1 MNATKNLKPDEVI
14 NMISMKVALKKDLKE
29 FRKNGEDRKAD
40 LIALKIEQL
49 ETKLHSRPL
58 AKN

>member
-1 MNATKNLKPDEVI
+1 
-14 NMISMKVALKKDLKE
+14 MISMKVALKKDLKE

>member
-1 MNATKNLKPDEVI
+1 MNATKNLTSEEVI
-14 NMISMKVALKKDLKE
+14 SMITYKVALKKDLRE
-29 FRKNGEDRKAD
+29 FRKNVDDRKAD
-40 LIALKIEQL
+40 IIALKIEQL

>member
-14 NMISMKVALKKDLKE
+14 NIISMKVALKKDLKE

>member
-1 MNATKNLKPDEVI
+1 MAATKNLTSDEVI
-14 NMISMKVALKKDLKE
+14 GMITYKVALKKDLRAL
-29 FRKNGEDRKAD
+29 RKKGDNRKAD
-40 LIALKIEQL
+40 IIALKIEQL

>member
-1 MNATKNLKPDEVI
+1 MITKNIKSDEVI
-14 NMISMKVALKKDLKE
+14 ELITYKVQLKKAMRE
-29 FRKNGEDRKAD
+29 FRKNGENRKAD
-40 LIALKIEQL
+40 VIALKIEQL

>member
-1 MNATKNLKPDEVI
+1 MNATKNLRPDEVI
-14 NMISMKVALKKDLKE
+14 NIISMKVALKKDLKE

>member
-1 MNATKNLKPDEVI
+1 MNATKNLRPDEVI

>member
-1 MNATKNLKPDEVI
+1 MNDKKNLTSEEVI
-14 NMISMKVALKKDLKE
+14 SMITYKVALKKDLRE
-29 FRKNGEDRKAD
+29 FRKNGDDRKSD
-40 LIALKIEQL
+40 IIALKIEQL